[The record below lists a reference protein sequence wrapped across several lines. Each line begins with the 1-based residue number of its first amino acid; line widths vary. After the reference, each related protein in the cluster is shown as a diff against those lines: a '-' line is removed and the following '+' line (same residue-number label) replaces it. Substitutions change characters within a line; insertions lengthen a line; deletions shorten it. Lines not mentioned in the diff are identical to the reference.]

1 MGRSGRKAG
10 TASIIMEKT
19 YQEIIKELQQQDRV
33 LKNVANAVEME
44 IKPSPTV
51 DVYESLLNSI
61 VSQQLSTKV
70 AEIIWKRFLD
80 LFADLYPSPKAVLE
94 LPIEKLRA
102 VGLSMSKA
110 NYLRN
115 VAVFAQENDLSFEV
129 ISQLDDHE
137 LINHLV
143 SIKGVG
149 KWTAQMILMFPLD
162 RHDVFPVDDLGIQ
175 TKMKHWY
182 GLTSEKKELHKEMEV
197 IAAAWSPYRSIA
209 SKLLWSSV
217 IK

>member
-1 MGRSGRKAG
+1 
-10 TASIIMEKT
+10 MEKS
-19 YQEIIKELQQQDRV
+19 YQEIIQDLRKKDQV
-33 LKNVANAVEME
+33 LAKVADAVEVE
-44 IKPSPTV
+44 LCPSPSV
-51 DVYESLLNSI
+51 DVYQSLLHSI
-61 VSQQLSTKV
+61 VSQQLSIKV
-70 AEIIWKRFLD
+70 AEIIWQRFLD
-80 LFADLYPSPKAVLE
+80 LFSDLYPSPQAVLN
-94 LPIEKLRA
+94 LPIEELRS

-115 VAVFAQENDLSFEV
+115 VATFAMEEDLSFEAV
-129 ISQLDDHE
+129 STMNDHE
-137 LINHLV
+137 LIQHLV

-182 GLTSEKKELHKEMEV
+182 GLKSEKKELHKEMDV
-197 IAAAWSPYRSIA
+197 IASTWKPFRSVA

-217 IK
+217 TK